1 MFWLPK
7 PNRSPCGRGTLRGE
21 DDDKPAS
28 AKSGSLARD
37 FSDRLAEARA
47 AAAALA
53 AWLPPD

>member
-1 MFWLPK
+1 LPR

-47 AAAALA
+47 ATAALA